1 MSFYNHNREAIEVAD
16 EKHNNKRKNSYK
28 ETLDHIDVKSE
39 NVTKNKSSNEQV
51 CNKDLNLNTEA
62 DSNKSSKQISV
73 FEINNKSSLKNNKK
87 YYVSNGDL
95 LEYRLKRLIYYM
107 GYFPK
112 VGVILK
118 AFNEE
123 QSDMITDLDVYGF
136 YIHKNFASKTIW
148 ADCKSGQAKPLERI
162 SWILGVKSLA
172 NIEDV
177 VFVKK
182 GVRITTKQFARKS
195 GIQVL
200 DLDMINKLERD
211 YNIQSNDWRG
221 SWNPYVQLEQLHIFQ
236 KINIPTNDTY
246 KKIAGFISSNYWSF
260 DNYTKIKKTIT
271 ALKQLS
277 EIEQYPLEKEQQKSV
292 HWAIFEL
299 INLFVLAT
307 LNICKEVYYF
317 NDKDKKDTLFE
328 GLISGEISLKKR
340 AEIVDVTYKIAYN
353 IIRQQIPNFDVPIK
367 VPNLGMNPP
376 QYFEAFYNLLLRITN
391 NPLNYF
397 DILRFLDFVLMEYD
411 LESKNINEEAIKTL
425 LPNYKELTIS
435 AKTILHFICS
445 ITGLRRDL
453 FQLLK

>member
-1 MSFYNHNREAIEVAD
+1 MVNRED
-16 EKHNNKRKNSYK
+16 HNDNK
-28 ETLDHIDVKSE
+28 ETLDCTEIKID
-39 NVTKNKSSNEQV
+39 NINKNKSSNEQNSNRNIISSTKQGN
-51 CNKDLNLNTEA
+51 NKVIE
-62 DSNKSSKQISV
+62 QISV
-73 FEINNKSSLKNNKK
+73 FEINTDNSLKNKK
-87 YYVSNGDL
+87 KVSVSNGDL

-118 AFNEE
+118 ASNEE
-123 QSDMITDLDVYGF
+123 QADRITDLDVYGF

-162 SWILGVKSLA
+162 SWILGVKRMA

-200 DLDMINKLERD
+200 ELDMIDKLESD

-221 SWNPYVQLEQLHIFQ
+221 SWNPYVQLHQLHIFQ
-236 KINIPTNDTY
+236 KINIPTNDFY
-246 KKIAGFISSNYWSF
+246 KKISNFITSDYWSV
-260 DNYTKIKKTIT
+260 DNYTQIKKTVT

-277 EIEQYPLEKEQQKSV
+277 KIEQYPLQQEQQKAV

-317 NDKDKKDTLFE
+317 NDKEKKDTVFE
-328 GLISGEISLKKR
+328 GLLSGEISSKKR
-340 AEIVDVTYKIAYN
+340 EEIVEATYKIAYG
-353 IIRQQIPNFDVPIK
+353 IIRQQIPDFNVPIK
-367 VPNLGMNPP
+367 IPKLGMEPP
-376 QYFEAFYNLLLRITN
+376 KYFEAFFNLILRITKD
-391 NPLNYF
+391 PLNYF

-411 LESKNINEEAIKTL
+411 LESQNISEETL
-425 LPNYKELTIS
+425 SEILPNYKRLITS
-435 AKTILHFICS
+435 AKTILNLISS
-445 ITGLRRDL
+445 ITGLNKDM

>member
-1 MSFYNHNREAIEVAD
+1 ME
-16 EKHNNKRKNSYK
+16 NKKDNKNSNDFNK
-28 ETLDHIDVKSE
+28 EMLDNTDVKSDDVTDNKSTNEQSPNKNSNFNNEIKDNNE
-39 NVTKNKSSNEQV
+39 NKNKGSE
-51 CNKDLNLNTEA
+51 
-62 DSNKSSKQISV
+62 QISV
-73 FEINNKSSLKNNKK
+73 FEISKKSSSKNNEKV
-87 YYVSNGDL
+87 YISNGDL

-107 GYFPK
+107 GYFPR
-112 VGVILK
+112 VGVIIK

-123 QSDMITDLDVYGF
+123 QADMITDLDVYGF
-136 YIHKNFASKTIW
+136 YVHKNFASKTIW

-172 NIEDV
+172 GIEDV
-177 VFVKK
+177 VFVKR

-200 DLDMINKLERD
+200 DLDMINKLESD

-221 SWNPYVQLEQLHIFQ
+221 SWNPYVQLEQLRIFQ
-236 KINIPTNDTY
+236 KINIPTNDIY
-246 KKIAGFISSNYWSF
+246 KKIGSFISSNYWSF

-277 EIEQYPLEKEQQKSV
+277 EIEQYPLQQEQQKAV
-292 HWAIFEL
+292 RWAIFEL

-317 NDKDKKDTLFE
+317 TDKDKKDTLFE

-367 VPNLGMNPP
+367 IPNLGMEPP
-376 QYFEAFYNLLLRITN
+376 KYFEAFYNLVLRITN
-391 NPLNYF
+391 DPLNYF

-411 LESKNINEEAIKTL
+411 LESKNIYEESIKKI
-425 LPNYKELTIS
+425 LPNYEELTVS

-445 ITGLRRDL
+445 ITGLRRDI